1 MLSDVKSTGSKTELN
16 TSQQKEAQAA
26 PLNRIKPTSII
37 KEKMTSSGGNGS
49 GSEGGL
55 KRLSRP
61 TSKEGGNVVVFSNK
75 ISNSSFK

>member
-1 MLSDVKSTGSKTELN
+1 MLSDVKNTGSKTELN
-16 TSQQKEAQAA
+16 NSQQKETQAA
-26 PLNRIKPTSII
+26 SLNRIKPTSII

-61 TSKEGGNVVVFSNK
+61 TSKEGGNVVAFSHKFLNTT
-75 ISNSSFK
+75 IL